1 VLAAATAKIPATSSR
16 EVAQARVAV
25 AVPRIPKT
33 AQPERQFAPAARG
46 GHYAALAT
54 AAGASGAAD
63 SDAWPLRT
71 MIALLALASLA
82 LTLAAVAKENGGGAA
97 ASVRARLGSRG
108 LSRRGGSAANRTR
121 GIRYRE

>member
-1 VLAAATAKIPATSSR
+1 VPAL
-16 EVAQARVAV
+16 
-25 AVPRIPKT
+25 
-33 AQPERQFAPAARG
+33 RG
-46 GHYAALAT
+46 GHHVALAT
-54 AAGASGAAD
+54 AASPSAPSD

-82 LTLAAVAKENGGGAA
+82 LSLAAVAKENGGGVA

-108 LSRRGGSAANRTR
+108 LSRRGVSAANRKR